1 MALIVSG
8 SKYDEL
14 LKENKKTTN
23 DLNSVLREVK
33 QLQEENKKISSL
45 KDRYA
50 LNAETLQKE
59 NDDLKATLSLVREE
73 LCRMQT
79 EFSHLKTQS
88 SQDVK
93 EDVVIKDD
101 VVPLEVVSQP
111 ELSLET
117 AKAFLLNYD
126 VSTLKD
132 FFDEVIDRKTNEEKV
147 EQKRKHYILKMLTI
161 LNSVVEYA
169 HKETKLLNLVKLS
182 DPSAPTDD
190 IKEMIENTKAY
201 HIKQRDA
208 FYSNT
213 FNYSLLRAPKRPDES
228 MHSFLVRSLK
238 FEKEYCDALSIYKE
252 GVSKDEWN
260 DPFNLNILKTFLKFK
275 KILPANTDEDQ
286 LKKDIE
292 RV

>member
-79 EFSHLKTQS
+79 EFSRLKTQS

-126 VSTLKD
+126 VSTLKV
-132 FFDEVIDRKTNEEKV
+132 FFEEVIDRKTNEEKL

-238 FEKEYCDALSIYKE
+238 FEKEYYDALSIYKE

-275 KILPANTDEDQ
+275 KILPANTDEEQ
-286 LKKDIE
+286 LKRDIE

>member
-79 EFSHLKTQS
+79 EFSRLKTQS

-126 VSTLKD
+126 VSTLKV
-132 FFDEVIDRKTNEEKV
+132 FFDEVIDLKTNEEKV

-238 FEKEYCDALSIYKE
+238 FEKEYYDALSIYKE

-275 KILPANTDEDQ
+275 KILPANTDEEQ
-286 LKKDIE
+286 LKRDIE

>member
-33 QLQEENKKISSL
+33 QLQEENKKISLL

-79 EFSHLKTQS
+79 EFSRLKTQS

-126 VSTLKD
+126 VSTLKV

-238 FEKEYCDALSIYKE
+238 FEKEYYDALSIYKE

-275 KILPANTDEDQ
+275 KILPANTDEEQ
-286 LKKDIE
+286 LKRDIE